1 VTAVDVLQV
10 INELNKAPT
19 FPPAGEGSSGGG
31 SIGGGGTGGSANGEA
46 DSVAVSL
53 VSGKNLATQY
63 YSQNPLQV
71 LQIPGSAGCTCAQCT
86 AIADVAAG
94 RVSSAASPKTTTP
107 VVVKPLE
114 LQSFAEAKK
123 SASVVAQAKASAVH
137 IDGSLLHT
145 IASASGKPMVTI
157 RRGRK

>member
-1 VTAVDVLQV
+1 MRLVDYLDKGASLDPAAPCLTTDGEIRTQKYV
-10 INELNKAPT
+10 I
-19 FPPAGEGSSGGG
+19 G
-31 SIGGGGTGGSANGEA
+31 ANWYPKTW
-46 DSVAVSL
+46 L
-53 VSGKNLATQY
+53 NLATQY